1 MYSAGSFVADALRAL
16 GIFAGVESVNTAEFT
31 VKDIYELDIYDTQF
45 DEKPDLCFE
54 ADYSLDYC

>member
-31 VKDIYELDIYDTQF
+31 VKDIYELDIYDT
-45 DEKPDLCFE
+45 
-54 ADYSLDYC
+54 